1 MTDNRNDLGKMLK
14 QRRVMT
20 ALTLQELSRAA
31 SVSASHLGRIERGER
46 FPSGRTLR
54 KLARPLGFEESE
66 LFTFAGYLPS
76 QPAPAEANDR
86 RLDPYV
92 AKVLSEESVEVQ
104 RAVVGILSILKGMA
118 NGIATESTVD
128 R

>member
-76 QPAPAEANDR
+76 QPSAEPSGG

-92 AKVLSEESVEVQ
+92 AKVLSEEPVDTQ
-104 RAVVGILSILKGMA
+104 RAVVTVLNVLKSMA
-118 NGIATESTVD
+118 NGIAHESTVD